1 MKKLAF
7 IFIIFNLITF
17 LPTKAF
23 SWCSA
28 PSTPYDNV
36 SSKPS
41 IPSKPYCL
49 NSYSNDC
56 DQWEIDN
63 YNREVENYNY
73 ALRRYQNDLEQ
84 YVRDLQD
91 YVNEA
96 SEYANCEIR
105 NLD

>member
-1 MKKLAF
+1 MKKLAV

-17 LPTKAF
+17 FPSKVF

-28 PSTPYDNV
+28 PSTPFGNI
-36 SSKPS
+36 SSKPN

-91 YVNEA
+91 YFNEA